1 MKAYINLLI
10 VLSFVSFIESLYIYI
25 EPKERRCL
33 TDYRITNT
41 SFDIVYYVS
50 GQEEE
55 TNIATIEDDK
65 GNIHSKIMNRKNH
78 KFSYVSKKDGDLRFC
93 FENLASTKV
102 TLSFEFDY
110 GTNDYSM
117 ISIKT
122 IENFVHV
129 VDNLEKKLKKLQF
142 NIRNSAVRKKAHFN
156 IANSIRKKINIYA
169 LIKIGF
175 LILFSIFQL
184 MMITSIFNNV
194 KVVKQINVNSE
205 RKPLKSGNNPE
216 TPEFL

>member
-1 MKAYINLLI
+1 MKVCFLFLLLLSSICIIN
-10 VLSFVSFIESLYIYI
+10 SLYIYI
-25 EPKERRCL
+25 EPREKKCL
-33 TDYRITNT
+33 ADFRMANT

-55 TNIATIEDDK
+55 KNIATIEDNR
-65 GNIHSKIMNRKNH
+65 GNVLTKTTNRKNF
-78 KFSYVSKKDGDLRFC
+78 KFSQFTKEDAELKFC
-93 FENLASTKV
+93 FENLAPSKI

-117 ISIKT
+117 ISIRT
-122 IENFVHV
+122 IEHFVQV

-156 IANSIRKKINIYA
+156 IANSIRRKINIYA
-169 LIKIGF
+169 FAKIGF

-194 KVVKQINVNSE
+194 KVVKQININSE
-205 RKPLKSGNNPE
+205 TKPLKHGKIPE
-216 TPEFL
+216 TTDFL